1 MMAGT
6 FFTKLSVGNFSPPRS
21 GVNTAHALVDG
32 PRECDPVPGRHVGRR
47 LLLGR
52 ELLVAEQTLE
62 LRVGEAHHLAHPRA
76 ELPRAGGLPPDS
88 PSQRTTFQ

>member
-1 MMAGT
+1 MAGT
-6 FFTKLSVGNFSPPRS
+6 FFTKHSVGNFSPSHS
-21 GVNTAHALVDG
+21 GVDAAHAFVYG

-76 ELPRAGGLPPDS
+76 EIPGAGGLPPDS